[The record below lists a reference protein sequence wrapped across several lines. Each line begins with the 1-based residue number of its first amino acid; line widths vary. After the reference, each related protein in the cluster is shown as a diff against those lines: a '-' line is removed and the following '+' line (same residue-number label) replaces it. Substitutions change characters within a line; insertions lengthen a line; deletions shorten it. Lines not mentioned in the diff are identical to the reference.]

1 MEENKKKIIEETQS
15 SAGTGLET
23 EVVSSESVSTEIKTT
38 EVTVVKQ
45 KVSEVLVSKFIKNDD
60 IKEFLNKLTFKLD
73 DKVLSIIKLIL
84 DKSPDVLDK
93 ITDNI
98 KDILKDGI
106 IDQKD
111 IPLLFKLV
119 ANLYKTDFKNIVI
132 RMSLNSKEI
141 VLFIKSL
148 ILLLIDLD
156 INKVSN
162 KKETSEIIDVSAE
175 LLEFVIPVEKENTNC
190 CVSLFW
196 KCV

>member
-156 INKVSN
+156 IIKVSN

>member
-1 MEENKKKIIEETQS
+1 MEENKKEIIEETQS
-15 SAGTGLET
+15 AVGTGLEIKEK
-23 EVVSSESVSTEIKTT
+23 EVISHESVSTEVTTT
-38 EVTVVKQ
+38 EVKQ
-45 KVSEVLVSKFIKNDD
+45 KVSELLVSKFIKNDD

-73 DKVLSIIKLIL
+73 DKVLSILKLIL

-98 KDILKDGI
+98 KDILKDGN

-119 ANLYKTDFKNIVI
+119 ANLYKTDFKNIVS
-132 RMSLNSKEI
+132 RMSLNTKEI

-156 INKVSN
+156 IIKVSN

-175 LLEFVIPVEKENTNC
+175 LLEFVIPVEEVNTNC
-190 CVSLFW
+190 CFSLFW
-196 KCV
+196 KHV

>member
-1 MEENKKKIIEETQS
+1 MEENKKEIIEETQS
-15 SAGTGLET
+15 AVGTGLEIKEK
-23 EVVSSESVSTEIKTT
+23 EVISHESVSTEVTTT
-38 EVTVVKQ
+38 EVKQ
-45 KVSEVLVSKFIKNDD
+45 KVSELLVSKFIKNDD

-73 DKVLSIIKLIL
+73 DKVLSILKLIL

-98 KDILKDGI
+98 KDILKDGN

-119 ANLYKTDFKNIVI
+119 ANLYKTDFKNIVS
-132 RMSLNSKEI
+132 RMSLNTKEI

-156 INKVSN
+156 IIKVSN
-162 KKETSEIIDVSAE
+162 KKETSDIIDVSAE
-175 LLEFVIPVEKENTNC
+175 LLEFVIPIEKENTNC
-190 CVSLFW
+190 CFSLFW
-196 KCV
+196 KHV